1 MNHLIDLREFPK
13 IDEMAGLPEVIK
25 EIENDIT
32 EIELSGTYQ
41 PKEKKKLEMELQAV
55 QNILAEFYN

>member
-1 MNHLIDLREFPK
+1 MKILIDIREFPK

-41 PKEKKKLEMELQAV
+41 PKEKKKLEIELQSV